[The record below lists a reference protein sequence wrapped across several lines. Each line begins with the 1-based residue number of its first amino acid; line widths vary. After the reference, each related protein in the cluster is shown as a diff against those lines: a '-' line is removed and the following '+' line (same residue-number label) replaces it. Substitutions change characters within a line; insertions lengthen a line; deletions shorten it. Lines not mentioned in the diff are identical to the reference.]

1 MCRDIKTT
9 IIVYLFTLDALRNWI
24 LEKCNPSIISWL
36 NNCFVGLYFASH
48 TCILYHNATWRM
60 LWMYTKSDLQKNY
73 KSPIMQRYEGYVF
86 IPWAIFFFLHETKI
100 GFCLTW
106 KIGNF
111 FINFLQNVFLKRAG
125 QTVIILLLFIKATFI
140 GRNLRKAYS
149 T

>member
-9 IIVYLFTLDALRNWI
+9 IIVYLFTLDAFRNWI

-36 NNCFVGLYFASH
+36 YNCFVGLYFASH

-60 LWMYTKSDLQKNY
+60 LWMYTKSDY
-73 KSPIMQRYEGYVF
+73 KKITRVQSCNVMRAMFLSHGPYL
-86 IPWAIFFFLHETKI
+86 FFLHETKI

-125 QTVIILLLFIKATFI
+125 QTVIILLLFIKATFM